1 MKLDLRRLWYDIIP
15 CDVII
20 WSRFFLITR
29 YKASLI
35 IKRDFCFVI
44 VTRYTNYKE
53 CIQTVTYGLVSRLSE
68 ASFLDRLFLLETF
81 RSNLD
86 LINVAHTLNYQR
98 KLFVW
103 LIKKVLMENVNF
115 LLFPTYVSVTLIKS
129 NLQIHPV
136 NLTKQDFLKFITK
149 VF

>member
-20 WSRFFLITR
+20 WSRFFLITQ

-86 LINVAHTLNYQR
+86 LINVAHTRNYQR
-98 KLFVW
+98 KLFVRSY
-103 LIKKVLMENVNF
+103 KESSHGKCKF
-115 LLFPTYVSVTLIKS
+115 SPFP
-129 NLQIHPV
+129 NLCLGYLDEV
-136 NLTKQDFLKFITK
+136 
-149 VF
+149 

>member
-15 CDVII
+15 RDVII

-35 IKRDFCFVI
+35 IKRDFCFVT

-86 LINVAHTLNYQR
+86 LINVAHTRNYQR

-103 LIKKVLMENVNF
+103 SYKESSHGKCKFSPFPNLCLSYLDKV
-115 LLFPTYVSVTLIKS
+115 
-129 NLQIHPV
+129 
-136 NLTKQDFLKFITK
+136 
-149 VF
+149 